1 MGFGDDIMATAYAKA
16 AVEQA
21 RSEGSPQEDEI
32 TKVVFGDPETF
43 HDPKTNR
50 LNVHWSEVFATNPY
64 ILQQGEVAQGVMCM
78 SDYPGH
84 RLYIDYDKCRYEPDP
99 KDTNKGT
106 ITQFYFRRDF
116 SAPTGELYFNPKE
129 KEQALAFRSSVGG
142 KGFILLEPRVK
153 GQFSG
158 KNKAWSSANWIKL
171 VEALEG
177 CGLPLVQPVNPTM
190 GGIALREFGN
200 VLTCVTKT
208 FRQAAALVAASNLF
222 VGTDGALHHAAA
234 AVGTDAVVLWSG
246 YSSPK
251 HFGYKDHANL
261 GHFDF
266 NNPTGELKPSQ
277 FCKENME
284 KITVEEVHAAITEK
298 LADSGQ
304 RLLADADE
312 AVPEKKDT
320 GDDHTKG
327 GTADS

>member
-1 MGFGDDIMATAYAKA
+1 MGLGDDIMATAYARA

-32 TKVVFGDPETF
+32 TKVVFGNPETF

-50 LNVHWSEVFATNPY
+50 LNVHWSEVFAGNPY
-64 ILQQGEVAQGVMCM
+64 VLQQGEVAQGVMCM

-84 RLYIDYDKCRYEPDP
+84 RLYIDYEKSHYEVDP

-106 ITQFYFRRDF
+106 LTQFYFRRDF
-116 SAPTGELYFNPKE
+116 SAPTGELYFDPKE
-129 KEQALAFRSSVGG
+129 KEQALAFRTGIGG
-142 KGFILLEPRVK
+142 TGFILLEPRVK
-153 GQFSG
+153 GHFSG
-158 KNKAWSSANWIKL
+158 SNKAWPEANWIKL

-177 CGLPLVQPVNPTM
+177 CPLPLVQPVNPTI
-190 GGIALREFGN
+190 GGIALREYGN

-222 VGTDGALHHAAA
+222 VGTDGALHHTAA

-251 HFGYKDHANL
+251 QLGYREHTNL

-266 NNPTGELKPSQ
+266 NNPTGELKPSE
-277 FCKENME
+277 FCKENMK
-284 KITVEEVHAAITEK
+284 KITVDEVREAIMSA
-298 LADSGQ
+298 LADSGE
-304 RLLADADE
+304 RMLVEADE
-312 AVPEKKDT
+312 TVPEKKDT
-320 GDDHTKG
+320 GDDREESGPT
-327 GTADS
+327 DS